1 MFEAPTPVRFIWE
14 RWWALKLR
22 RAMTKAAAP
31 YIHPHLSGLSS
42 GLFAQ
47 GRLFSLDAE
56 QTLFLAGGWRW

>member
-1 MFEAPTPVRFIWE
+1 MA
-14 RWWALKLR
+14 
-22 RAMTKAAAP
+22 KAAAP

-56 QTLFLAGGWRW
+56 RTLFLAGG